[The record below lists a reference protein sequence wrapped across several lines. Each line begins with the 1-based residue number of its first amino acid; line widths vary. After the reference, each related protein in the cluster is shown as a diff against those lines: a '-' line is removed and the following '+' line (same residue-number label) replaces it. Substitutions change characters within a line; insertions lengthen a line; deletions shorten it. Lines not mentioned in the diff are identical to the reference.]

1 MEKKDEIILLFRVG
15 MDRKAI
21 AEHENVSR
29 GYINKVIREYKKEKG
44 TIKYYSDRFTFNET
58 FKLFVYSLLVALLL
72 GGFTI
77 YQNIATTSEISELKS
92 QNKNYSL
99 KIIDITSAIEQSLRL
114 DDINEMR
121 RILNETIKEKE
132 IYKGILQEFSDDF
145 YKRAKLAYEKED
157 FRQAVYF
164 YELIIDSNSDILN
177 NQEFWF
183 EYGISLM
190 NTRNL
195 GGAWILIIKP
205 YQLLIN
211 V

>member
-1 MEKKDEIILLFRVG
+1 
-15 MDRKAI
+15 
-21 AEHENVSR
+21 
-29 GYINKVIREYKKEKG
+29 
-44 TIKYYSDRFTFNET
+44 
-58 FKLFVYSLLVALLL
+58 
-72 GGFTI
+72 
-77 YQNIATTSEISELKS
+77 
-92 QNKNYSL
+92 
-99 KIIDITSAIEQSLRL
+99 
-114 DDINEMR
+114 MR